1 MGYDGASGT
10 GGRSGDGRVSLTG
23 ADGFTIIEVLVAII
37 LLVVGILG
45 ALIMINTANGT
56 TLANQARTGGVNL
69 AREVAEGSRAVG
81 ETVPY
86 SKLSTGCTA
95 PSSPANPCSQ
105 ASLIVAALQAQPG
118 LASGG
123 GPGTWTVE
131 REGIDY
137 SIGVS
142 VCSMDD
148 PGDGAGNHGDGG
160 PYCADAAAGGSADTD
175 PDDYKRVIVDVRW
188 SGTRGS
194 QNARAV
200 ALLRS
205 DGEDGPAVSCLAP
218 TGKSCPLATPP
229 LITLPSTKSISFTA
243 TISGDATRLVWY
255 VDGAFAGTVTPSG
268 GTAQFTWQLGTVGSG
283 SEVFDGTYEVSATAI
298 DANGDSGTQGSVQ
311 VQVNRRAPVA
321 PAGFLSGRDTVILG
335 NGSIGGVDVEWLPV
349 PDKDVL
355 YYRIYRDNG
364 SGPVLVKETSGTGV
378 TSYTDRTVPANPTAW
393 TAPCSDPRQAAAS
406 PLNYYVVAVDQSGPS
421 PREGARTALIDV
433 NSCNTPP
440 VDPPTDALTLAPN
453 PDGTLT
459 LTGALPA
466 APGDADAGDKI
477 NAVRVYRW
485 AGGGTPRASGDRVE
499 YQPVGSASTFNY
511 TDPAPRPGGVE
522 QSYCFT
528 NVDERLQESNCSNV
542 VVG

>member
-1 MGYDGASGT
+1 
-10 GGRSGDGRVSLTG
+10 
-23 ADGFTIIEVLVAII
+23 
-37 LLVVGILG
+37 
-45 ALIMINTANGT
+45 MINTANGT

-321 PAGFLSGRDTVILG
+321 PAGFLAGRDTVILG

-349 PDKDVL
+349 PDKDIL
-355 YYRIYRDNG
+355 YYRIYRDDG

-393 TAPCSDPRQAAAS
+393 TAPCSNPRQAAAS
-406 PLNYYVVAVDQSGPS
+406 PLDYYVVAVDQSGPS
-421 PREGARTALIDV
+421 PREGTRTALIDV

-440 VDPPTDALTLAPN
+440 ARSADRTRSRSPRTPTEP
-453 PDGTLT
+453 
-459 LTGALPA
+459 
-466 APGDADAGDKI
+466 
-477 NAVRVYRW
+477 
-485 AGGGTPRASGDRVE
+485 
-499 YQPVGSASTFNY
+499 
-511 TDPAPRPGGVE
+511 
-522 QSYCFT
+522 
-528 NVDERLQESNCSNV
+528 
-542 VVG
+542 

>member
-1 MGYDGASGT
+1 MSAWLAERGGPSGPPLLVP
-10 GGRSGDGRVSLTG
+10 GGRRLVQELAFVSRWWLTPMNTEQPSQTRRVEPSSE
-23 ADGFTIIEVLVAII
+23 DGFTIVEVLVAIV

-56 TLANQARTGGVNL
+56 TGANQARTGGVNL

-95 PSSPANPCSQ
+95 PSSPANPCSP

-188 SGTRGS
+188 SGTRGNE
-194 QNARAV
+194 NARAV

-205 DGEDGPAVSCLAP
+205 DGDDGPAVSCLAP
-218 TGKSCPLATPP
+218 TGKSCPLASPP
-229 LITLPSTKSISFTA
+229 LITLASTKSISFTA

-255 VDGAFAGTVTPSG
+255 VDGAFVGTVTPSG

-311 VQVNRRAPVA
+311 VQVNRRVPVA

-349 PDKDVL
+349 PDKDIL
-355 YYRIYRDNG
+355 YYRIYRNSG
-364 SGPVLVKETSGTGV
+364 SGPVLVKETSGPGV
-378 TSYTDRTVPANPTAW
+378 NSYTDRTVPANPT
-393 TAPCSDPRQAAAS
+393 D
-406 PLNYYVVAVDQSGPS
+406 VD
-421 PREGARTALIDV
+421 RALLE
-433 NSCNTPP
+433 S
-440 VDPPTDALTLAPN
+440 A
-453 PDGTLT
+453 
-459 LTGALPA
+459 
-466 APGDADAGDKI
+466 
-477 NAVRVYRW
+477 
-485 AGGGTPRASGDRVE
+485 AGGGQFAQLLRGRRRPVRTVAARGNAHGADRRE
-499 YQPVGSASTFNY
+499 
-511 TDPAPRPGGVE
+511 
-522 QSYCFT
+522 
-528 NVDERLQESNCSNV
+528 LL
-542 VVG
+542 